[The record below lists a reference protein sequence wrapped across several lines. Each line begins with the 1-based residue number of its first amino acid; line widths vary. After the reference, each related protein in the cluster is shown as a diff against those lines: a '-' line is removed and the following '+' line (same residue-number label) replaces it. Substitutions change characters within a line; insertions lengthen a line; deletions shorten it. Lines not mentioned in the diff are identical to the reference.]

1 MKPVRPILAAAVV
14 ALAGVGCGPPAP
26 TTPVTVGEKI
36 KSKHGAPVDPTS
48 PKDATREAL
57 EKAKELSPGKEK
69 LGEVPP
75 GIPSPHGGHGNPG
88 VVNVGGTSAIAR
100 AADTDVILKVDSQA
114 FTKRELVRSMNQ
126 AAALAGIPPEMLDV
140 QMKEAFEQPAYEKL
154 IERSLL
160 VKEAKRRGLWPDDK
174 EAAQKRA
181 EMLKTL
187 PEGKNL
193 ADVLTALGAD
203 EKSFEEDL
211 RVDMAIA
218 KLLQTV
224 EKAVPAPPQSVIDG
238 IYESNKAVFTIP
250 DTAAAAHILVRA
262 DRASGAAVLAEKKK
276 LAEQIKAEVSGKD
289 PAVFAKVATEKS
301 EDPSGKARG
310 GDLGVFKRGDLFPE
324 FEAVAFKLKDGEIAG
339 PVQTDRGFHI
349 IRGGGVE
356 KGRTVPAKEAK
367 EIIAERE
374 RVKGFLAAVDDLMEE
389 LRKGAT
395 IERVIEPLPSPLVD
409 PNERGSRVPNWRATG
424 KNAMKGVMNPHDAPA
439 LKMPASPSSPP
450 SPPSPSH

>member
-1 MKPVRPILAAAVV
+1 MMKPVRPILAAVVV

-36 KSKHGAPVDPTS
+36 KAKHGAPSDPASTQ
-48 PKDATREAL
+48 DATKQAL
-57 EKAKELSPGKEK
+57 EQAKDMSPGKDQ
-69 LGEVPP
+69 LGEVPA
-75 GIPSPHGGHGNPG
+75 GLPSPHGAHGSPG
-88 VVNVGGTSAIAR
+88 VVNVATSAIAR
-100 AADTDVILKVDSQA
+100 AADTDVILKVDGQS
-114 FTKRELVRSMNQ
+114 FTKRELMRSMNQ
-126 AAALAGIPPEMLDV
+126 AAALAGIPPEMLDG

-174 EAAQKRA
+174 EATQKRS

-187 PEGKNL
+187 PEGKKL

-211 RVDMAIA
+211 RVDLAIA
-218 KLLQTV
+218 KLLQTI
-224 EKAVPAPPQSVIDG
+224 EKAVPTPPQSVIDG
-238 IYESNKAVFTIP
+238 IYETNKAVFTIP
-250 DTAAAAHILVRA
+250 DTAAAAHILIRA

-276 LAEQIKAEVSGKD
+276 LAEQIKAEVMGKD
-289 PAVFAKVATEKS
+289 PSVFAKLAAEKS

-310 GDLGVFKRGDLFPE
+310 GDLGTFKRGDLFPE

-339 PVQTDRGFHI
+339 PVQTDRGFHV

-389 LRKGAT
+389 LRKGAA
-395 IERVIEPLPSPLVD
+395 IERVVEPLPSPLVD

-439 LKMPASPSSPP
+439 LKMPASPSSP
-450 SPPSPSH
+450 SH

>member
-1 MKPVRPILAAAVV
+1 MMKPARPILAAVVV
-14 ALAGVGCGPPAP
+14 ALGAVACGPPAP
-26 TTPVTVGEKI
+26 TTPVTIGEKI
-36 KSKHGAPVDPTS
+36 KSKHGAPADPTS
-48 PKDATREAL
+48 PQDATRQAL
-57 EKAKELSPGKEK
+57 EQAKNLSPGKDK

-100 AADTDVILKVDSQA
+100 AADADVILKVDGQV
-114 FTKRELVRSMNQ
+114 FTKLQFLRSMNQ

-174 EAAQKRA
+174 EADEKRV

-193 ADVLTALGAD
+193 ADVLKALGAD

-211 RVDMAIA
+211 RIDLAIA

-224 EKAVPAPPQSVIDG
+224 EKAVAAPPQSVIDG
-238 IYESNKAVFTIP
+238 TYESNKAIFTIP

-262 DRASGAAVLAEKKK
+262 DRASGPQVLAEKKK
-276 LAEQIKAEVSGKD
+276 LAEQIKAEVAGKD
-289 PAVFAKVATEKS
+289 PATFAKVATERS
-301 EDPSGKARG
+301 EDPSSKARG

-324 FEAVAFKLKDGEIAG
+324 FEAVAFKLKEGEIAG
-339 PVQTDRGFHI
+339 PVQTDRGFHV

-356 KGRTVPAKEAK
+356 KGRTVPTKEAK
-367 EIIAERE
+367 EIISERE

-395 IERVIEPLPSPLVD
+395 IERVVEPLPSPLVD

-424 KNAMKGVMNPHDAPA
+424 RNAMKGVMNPHDAPA
-439 LKMPASPSSPP
+439 LKMPQAPSS
-450 SPPSPSH
+450 SSPSPSP

>member
-1 MKPVRPILAAAVV
+1 MMKPARPILAAVV
-14 ALAGVGCGPPAP
+14 FAFSGVACGPPAP

-36 KSKHGAPVDPTS
+36 KSKHGAPADPTS
-48 PKDATREAL
+48 PQDATRQAL
-57 EKAKELSPGKEK
+57 EQAKDLSPGRDK

-75 GIPSPHGGHGNPG
+75 GVPSPHGSHGYPG

-100 AADTDVILKVDSQA
+100 AADGDVILKVDGQA
-114 FTKRELVRSMNQ
+114 FTKVQFVRSMNQ

-174 EAAQKRA
+174 EATEKRV

-187 PEGKNL
+187 PEGKTL
-193 ADVLTALGAD
+193 ADVLKAIGAD

-211 RVDMAIA
+211 RVDLAIA
-218 KLLQTV
+218 KLLQSI
-224 EKAVPAPPQSVIDG
+224 EKSVPAPPQSVIDG

-250 DTAAAAHILVRA
+250 DTASAAHILVRV
-262 DRASGAAVLAEKKK
+262 DRAAGPQVIADKKK
-276 LAEQIKAEVSGKD
+276 LAEQLKAEVAGRD
-289 PAVFAKVATEKS
+289 AAVFARVAAEKS
-301 EDPSGKARG
+301 DDATGKARG

-324 FEAVAFKLKDGEIAG
+324 FEAVAFKLKEGEIAG
-339 PVQTDRGFHI
+339 PVQTDRGFHV

-356 KGRTVPAKEAK
+356 KGRTVPVKEAK

-395 IERVIEPLPSPLVD
+395 IERVVEPLPSPLVD

-424 KNAMKGVMNPHDAPA
+424 KNAMKGMMNPHDAPA
-439 LKMPASPSSPP
+439 LKMPPSPSSPSSP
-450 SPPSPSH
+450 SP

>member
-1 MKPVRPILAAAVV
+1 MMKSTRPILAAIVV

-26 TTPVTVGEKI
+26 TTPVTIGEKV
-36 KSKHGAPVDPTS
+36 KSKHGAPAGPTS
-48 PKDATREAL
+48 AQDATKQAL
-57 EKAKELSPGKEK
+57 EQAKDLSPGKDK

-75 GIPSPHGGHGNPG
+75 GLPSPHGGHGNPG
-88 VVNVGGTSAIAR
+88 VVNVGGSSAIAR
-100 AADTDVILKVDSQA
+100 AADADVILKVDNQA
-114 FTKRELVRSMNQ
+114 FTKRELLRSMNQ
-126 AAALAGIPPEMLDV
+126 AAALAGIPPDMLDV
-140 QMKEAFEQPAYEKL
+140 QMREAFEQPAYEKL

-174 EAAQKRA
+174 EATQKRE

-187 PEGKNL
+187 PEGKSL
-193 ADVLTALGAD
+193 PDVLAALGAD
-203 EKSFEEDL
+203 QKSFEDDL
-211 RVDMAIA
+211 RIDLAIA

-250 DTAAAAHILVRA
+250 DTAAAAHILVKA
-262 DRASGAAVLAEKKK
+262 DRASGPQVLAEKKK
-276 LAEQIKAEVSGKD
+276 LAEQLKAEVMGKD
-289 PAVFAKVATEKS
+289 PAVFARVAAEKS
-301 EDPSGKARG
+301 DDPSGKARG
-310 GDLGVFKRGDLFPE
+310 GDLGLFKRGDLFPE
-324 FEAVAFKLKDGEIAG
+324 FEAVAFTLKEGEIAG

-367 EIIAERE
+367 AVIAERE
-374 RVKGFLAAVDDLMEE
+374 RVKGFLTAVDDLMEE
-389 LRKGAT
+389 LRKGAS

-424 KNAMKGVMNPHDAPA
+424 KNAMKGMMNPHDAPA
-439 LKMPASPSSPP
+439 LKMPSAPSSPSSP
-450 SPPSPSH
+450 H